1 MAMFG
6 FPAARPASPPTDAE
20 MAAASALAH
29 VPPTTRELR
38 AQAVHRLQVGLFG
51 LAGMLLLVSLAN
63 VIMDRAKYIDASAV
77 NTAAPTVQASE
88 TSAKDPLADMG
99 VAPQLP
105 VTAKEKPTVVISPAP
120 PAPAPSVNAPKN

>member
-1 MAMFG
+1 MALFG
-6 FPAARPASPPTDAE
+6 FPAGNQAPAPSEAE
-20 MAAASALAH
+20 VAAASALAH

-51 LAGMLLLVSLAN
+51 PAGMLLLVSLAN

-105 VTAKEKPTVVISPAP
+105 VTAKEKPTVSISPAP